1 MNMMEP
7 RTYQS
12 ITEEHWAAIVTEAD
26 KALVIKL
33 SCYMGSAT
41 AYHVKVGYDIFPTSG
56 HVPNSTITWNY
67 NPTTLA
73 LILQCTDKPWYVS
86 ESLVDDKLDAL
97 VRNTQ

>member
-1 MNMMEP
+1 MKP

-12 ITEEHWAAIVTEAD
+12 ITAERWAAMLAYLKLLCCCFVTEAD
-26 KALVIKL
+26 KALGITL
-33 SCYMGSAT
+33 AGYTGSAT
-41 AYHVKVGYDIFPTSG
+41 AYHV
-56 HVPNSTITWNY
+56 TITWNY

-73 LILQCTDKPWYVS
+73 LILQCTDKPWYVP